1 MPAGLQVLLSKVKA
15 LLRQRR
21 ADEDLDREIQQ
32 HLAMLAERYLNHG
45 LSVEEAW
52 RAARQ
57 QFGGVTQMK
66 EAIRERR
73 GFPWVEELLQDGR
86 YASRQLRKA
95 FGFTIVAVSV
105 LALGVGAN
113 TAIFSVIKAV
123 LLRPL
128 PYPEANRLVMDG
140 RNTKRKFNGSSYL
153 NASFP

>member
-73 GFPWVEELLQDGR
+73 GFPWVEELLQDG
-86 YASRQLRKA
+86 
-95 FGFTIVAVSV
+95 
-105 LALGVGAN
+105 
-113 TAIFSVIKAV
+113 
-123 LLRPL
+123 
-128 PYPEANRLVMDG
+128 
-140 RNTKRKFNGSSYL
+140 
-153 NASFP
+153 